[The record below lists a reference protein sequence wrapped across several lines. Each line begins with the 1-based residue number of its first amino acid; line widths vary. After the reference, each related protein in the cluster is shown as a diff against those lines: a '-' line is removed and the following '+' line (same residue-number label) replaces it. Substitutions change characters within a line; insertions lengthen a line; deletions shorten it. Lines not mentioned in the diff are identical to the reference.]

1 MHNAEVVLGLLAA
14 VAVLAIVARAINVPY
29 PILLVLGGLALGFV
43 PGLPAVELSPDVVF
57 LLFLPPLLYLSAWT
71 TSWRDFRANRR
82 PIGLLAIG
90 LVLTTTIVVAVVA
103 HLAIPGMPWSVAFVL
118 GAIVS
123 PTDAIAATTIARRL
137 GVPRRIVTVVEGES
151 LVNDATGLVAYR
163 FAVAA
168 VVSGTFSLWDAGWQ
182 FVVLSLGGIAVGLA
196 VGWCS
201 RFIWRWADDIYVEIV
216 LSFAPAFGAYL
227 LAEALHVSGVLAV
240 VTSGLFVAWWS
251 PRIIAPDA
259 RLRGT
264 AVWETVGFLLNGLA
278 FILIGL
284 QLRGILHTLTGRSTG
299 SLIAYGALVSAA
311 VIVTRI
317 LWTFPATYLPR
328 LMFPRLRAN
337 DPYPQWQIVAVLA
350 WCGMRG
356 VVSLAAA
363 LALPLSTDQGAPF
376 PARDLVI
383 FLTFCVILA
392 TLVVQGLT
400 LPPLIR
406 VLDLH
411 DDGTTEHEVAKAQL
425 RAAEAALARIEELMD
440 EEWAPPEKLERL
452 RAEYAYRIER
462 LTAIHGDDAR
472 RAEYDGITTGY
483 QRLRREL
490 FAAERRTV
498 IRLRDEGTI
507 NDEVLHR
514 LERTLD
520 LEEARLES

>member
-1 MHNAEVVLGLLAA
+1 MHNAEVILALLAA

-29 PILLVLGGLALGFV
+29 PILLVFGGLALGFV
-43 PGLPAVELSPDVVF
+43 PGLPQIELRPDVIF
-57 LLFLPPLLYLSAWT
+57 LLFLPPLLYLSAWF

-82 PIGLLAIG
+82 PISLLAIG

-103 HLAIPGMPWSVAFVL
+103 HLAIPAMPWSVAFVL

-123 PTDAIAATTIARRL
+123 PTDAIAATTIAQRL

-168 VVSGTFSLWDAGWQ
+168 VVSGTFSLLNASWH
-182 FVVLSLGGIAVGLA
+182 FVFLSAGGIAVGL
-196 VGWCS
+196 VIGWLS
-201 RFIWRWADDIYVEIV
+201 RFIWRWPNDTYVEIV
-216 LSFAPAFGAYL
+216 LSFAPPFAAYL
-227 LAEALHVSGVLAV
+227 TAEAIQVSGVLAV
-240 VTSGLFVAWWS
+240 VTTGLFVAWRS
-251 PRIIAPDA
+251 PQLLTPEV
-259 RLRGT
+259 RLRT
-264 AVWETVGFLLNGLA
+264 TSVWATVGFLLNGLA

-284 QLRGILHTLTGRSTG
+284 QLRGILHVLSGWSIG
-299 SLIAYGALVSAA
+299 SLIGYGALVSAA
-311 VIVTRI
+311 VIVVRI
-317 LWTFPATYLPR
+317 LWVFPGAYLPR
-328 LMFPRLRAN
+328 LLFPRLRAN
-337 DPYPQWQIVAVLA
+337 DPYPPWQMVAALA

-363 LALPLSTDQGAPF
+363 LALPLSTDSGAAF

-400 LPPLIR
+400 LTPLIQ
-406 VLDLH
+406 LLGLH
-411 DDGTTEHEVAKAQL
+411 DDGQTEHEVAKAQL
-425 RAAEAALARIEELMD
+425 RAAEAALARIEELAD
-440 EEWAPPEKLERL
+440 EEWAPAEKVERL

-462 LTAIHGDDAR
+462 LAARHGDGAQ
-472 RAEYDGITTGY
+472 RAEYDGITAGY

-490 FAAERRTV
+490 FTVERLTV
-498 IRLRDEGTI
+498 ISLRDDGMI
-507 NDEVLHR
+507 SDEVLHR

-520 LEEARLES
+520 LEEARLEA